1 MCNSRRCCWHRV
13 HLRPVRATPAPW
25 KEARHLPPHPRRSW
39 TTRLHPGTISE
50 TNTAD
55 LCQVCS
61 SSRNEED
68 NTSIV
73 ELCGSFL
80 QDCGLFVTVTQNK
93 SFFLLEASNEH
104 SHLILRLWGLSLRST
119 PYSQTSNG
127 ASILFNL
134 QISCLQPFWSMS
146 HTHEDLFSVSELFCL
161 LLRQEGKP
169 SFLLLWSSLV
179 FRADRVESIT
189 KKSMENKI
197 NYIKCKII

>member
-1 MCNSRRCCWHRV
+1 MQLTALLLTQGPPSPCEGDACSLKGGPPSPSSSSPFLDHE
-13 HLRPVRATPAPW
+13 AP
-25 KEARHLPPHPRRSW
+25 SW
-39 TTRLHPGTISE
+39 NCQWNQHSGF
-50 TNTAD
+50 
-55 LCQVCS
+55 QVCS

-80 QDCGLFVTVTQNK
+80 QDCELFVTVTQNK

-169 SFLLLWSSLV
+169 SLLLLLSFLV
-179 FRADRVESIT
+179 FRADGVESIT